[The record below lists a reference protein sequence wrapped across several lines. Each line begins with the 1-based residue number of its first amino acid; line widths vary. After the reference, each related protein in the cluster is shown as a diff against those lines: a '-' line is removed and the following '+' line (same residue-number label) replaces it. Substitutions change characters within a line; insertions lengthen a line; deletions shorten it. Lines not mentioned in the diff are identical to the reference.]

1 MIKNNVTIAGLDT
14 KESIAYISI
23 LELGEATMGQ
33 LVKKSQLKRTTL
45 YDIIDMLK
53 SRRLV
58 SVTKKGKKT
67 LYIPEN
73 PHRLLDSLDEQR
85 SSLEKL
91 MPELLSIT
99 NNIVNKPKV
108 RYFEG
113 VDGVKEVYRDVLRYP
128 NQKIQTWVPE
138 NIIDELD
145 KSFFEDFY
153 TPMRLKHKIWAEVIA
168 SDLPMIRHYQQYDNA
183 SLRKMKLVDPKR
195 FPFSVEICLYG
206 RNHIGVMSYKDQM
219 GLIIE
224 SESITRTLKSVFEL
238 QWELLGGVA
247 L

>member
-14 KESIAYISI
+14 KEGVAFISI

-45 YDIIDMLK
+45 YDIIDVLK

-58 SVTKKGKKT
+58 SVTKRGKKT

-113 VDGVKEVYRDVLRYP
+113 VEGIKEVYRDVLRYP
-128 NQKIQTWVPE
+128 DQKMQSWVPE

-145 KSFFEDFY
+145 KVFFEDFF
-153 TPMRLKHKIWAEVIA
+153 TPGRLRKRIWAEVIA
-168 SDLPMIRHYQQYDNA
+168 SDLPQIRHYKKFDES
-183 SLRKMKLVDPKR
+183 SLRKIKLVNADR

-206 RNHIGVMSYKDQM
+206 RNHIGIMSYKDQM

-224 SESITRTLKSVFEL
+224 SESIAKTLQSIFNL
-238 QWELLGGVA
+238 QWELLA
-247 L
+247 DH